1 MLTLD
6 KARARRQKEMID
18 SLSSLMKSSS
28 YTEEAL
34 ILKMLQALEEAA
46 TDPKTRQ
53 MLPKET
59 IELLGKLRTWM
70 LPERPSTSSLME
82 GQFKQAEE

>member
-1 MLTLD
+1 
-6 KARARRQKEMID
+6 
-18 SLSSLMKSSS
+18 
-28 YTEEAL
+28 
-34 ILKMLQALEEAA
+34 MLQALEEAA

-70 LPERPSTSSLME
+70 LPERPSTSNLME